1 VKTPVPENYVFD
13 SFALLAYLEDEAGA
27 TRIEALLEQARKE
40 TTQIW
45 MSVVNLG
52 EVLYITEREQG
63 LPQSRQVLA
72 AIEQLP
78 LIFVEVDRGLA
89 LSAAHIKANFPLAYA
104 DAFAIALAQH
114 KNAYVVTGDRE
125 FEQVE
130 SLITVEWLP
139 R

>member
-1 VKTPVPENYVFD
+1 MKTPVPENYVFD

-27 TRIEALLEQARKE
+27 PRIEALLEQARKE

-52 EVLYITEREQG
+52 EVLYIIERKQG

-89 LSAAHIKANFPLAYA
+89 LSAAHIKATFPLAYA
-104 DAFAIALAQH
+104 DAFAIALAQQ
-114 KNAYVVTGDRE
+114 KNACVVTGDKE

-130 SLITVEWLP
+130 SLIAVEGLS

>member
-1 VKTPVPENYVFD
+1 MKTPVPENYVFD

-52 EVLYITEREQG
+52 EVLYIIERKQG
-63 LPQSRQVLA
+63 LPQKFLFLLFGVVRCSRKPHVA
-72 AIEQLP
+72 R
-78 LIFVEVDRGLA
+78 LIVGNDSR
-89 LSAAHIKANFPLAYA
+89 
-104 DAFAIALAQH
+104 
-114 KNAYVVTGDRE
+114 
-125 FEQVE
+125 
-130 SLITVEWLP
+130 ITYNL